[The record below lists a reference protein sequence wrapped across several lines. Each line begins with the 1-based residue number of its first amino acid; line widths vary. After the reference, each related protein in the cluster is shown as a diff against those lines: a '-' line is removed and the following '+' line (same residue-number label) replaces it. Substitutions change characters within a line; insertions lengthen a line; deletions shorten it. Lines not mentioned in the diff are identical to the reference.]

1 MKERGKRREA
11 VIIDNYDSF
20 TYNLADE
27 VGRQGIQ
34 LRVVRNDAPE
44 LDELLS
50 EPPAALVLSPGPG
63 SPQRAGRSIELIKAL
78 RDRCPILG
86 VCLGHQAIGLAYG
99 GSVSRG
105 AVVHGQATMVEHAD
119 HRLFAGVPK
128 RFAAG
133 RYHSLHVDA
142 DLPHDLVQIAAGD
155 DGAVMAIADRNRPV
169 FGLQFHPESILTKH
183 GPRILENFLAIAGL
197 AS

>member
-1 MKERGKRREA
+1 MKTSGMKRET

-27 VGRQGIQ
+27 IGRHGID
-34 LRVVRNDAPE
+34 LRVVRNDSPA
-44 LDELLS
+44 LDELFTT
-50 EPPAALVLSPGPG
+50 PPAALVLSPGPG
-63 SPQRAGRSIELIKAL
+63 SPERAGRSIELIKAL

-86 VCLGHQAIGLAYG
+86 VCLGHQAIGVAYG

-105 AVVHGQATMVEHAD
+105 AVLHGQATMVEHAD

-133 RYHSLHVDA
+133 RYHSLHVDVH
-142 DLPHDLVQIAAGD
+142 LPDGLVQIAAGD
-155 DGAVMAIADRNRPV
+155 DGALMAIADRNRPV

>member
-1 MKERGKRREA
+1 MISLGKKREA
-11 VIIDNYDSF
+11 VIVDNYDSF
-20 TYNLADE
+20 TFNLADE
-27 VGRQGIQ
+27 IGRHGINV
-34 LRVVRNDAPE
+34 RVVRNDAAA
-44 LDELLS
+44 LDELFTT
-50 EPPAALVLSPGPG
+50 PPAALVLSPGPG
-63 SPQRAGRSIELIKAL
+63 RPERAGRSMELVLAL
-78 RDRCPILG
+78 RERCPILG

-105 AVVHGQATMVEHAD
+105 AVVHGHATMVEHAD

-142 DLPHDLVQIAAGD
+142 HLPRDLVQIAAGD
-155 DGAVMAIADRNRPV
+155 DGALMAIADRDRPV

-183 GPRILENFLAIAGL
+183 GPRILENFLTIAGL